1 MDKVTMKIE
10 RDIYKELQMF
20 KLENDCKSLS
30 DAIKL
35 LLAKEWGVSND

>member
-10 RDIYKELQMF
+10 RDVYKELQRI

-35 LLAKEWGVSND
+35 LIGIIYEQK